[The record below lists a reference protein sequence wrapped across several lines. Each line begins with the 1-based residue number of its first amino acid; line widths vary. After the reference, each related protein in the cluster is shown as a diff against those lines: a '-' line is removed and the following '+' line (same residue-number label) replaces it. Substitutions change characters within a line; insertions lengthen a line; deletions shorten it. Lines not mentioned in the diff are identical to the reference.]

1 MTVLRVKKPYQ
12 AYQPSPRGDA
22 FASRQVQDWTRHL
35 DYSAGRRRVIARED
49 SAVPAFSS
57 RGIRR
62 DVLAVT
68 VALLLV
74 LFAGI
79 LFADMSTIWAGGSR
93 IGELSAGIES
103 LEGTNASLQQQL
115 SFAMRHPVLTRM
127 SAQAEAEAEAE
138 AREEQ
143 VITLSALL
151 PEE

>member
-1 MTVLRVKKPYQ
+1 MTVLRAKKPYQ
-12 AYQPSPRGDA
+12 AYHPSPRGSA
-22 FASRQVQDWTRHL
+22 FASPQVQDWTKRL
-35 DYSAGRRRVIARED
+35 DFSAGRREVIARED
-49 SAVPAFSS
+49 LVLPAFSS

-74 LFAGI
+74 LFAAI
-79 LFADMSTIWAGGSR
+79 LFADMNALRAGDDR
-93 IGELSAGIES
+93 IGQLSAGIES

-115 SFAMRHPVLTRM
+115 SLAMRHPVLTRM
-127 SAQAEAEAEAE
+127 NAQSEAAAEAEVQ
-138 AREEQ
+138 EER